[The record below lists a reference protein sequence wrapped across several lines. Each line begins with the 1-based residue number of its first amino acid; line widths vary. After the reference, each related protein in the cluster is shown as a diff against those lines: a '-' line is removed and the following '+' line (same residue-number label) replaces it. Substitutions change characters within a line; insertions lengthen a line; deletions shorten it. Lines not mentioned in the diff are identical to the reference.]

1 MLLMSYA
8 TKYGG
13 FVIPGGN
20 TAEYATVYDTLYGDI
35 NGALAIIVYLYKTE
49 VYKMKEWLNRHYY
62 KKEMIPDIIFRNA
75 PSAELRPDQ
84 KDSDSFPEYEVLDN
98 ILYHYMEQ
106 GKDAAT
112 IAEKGY
118 SRSLVDEV
126 IRLTD
131 RSEFKRAQ
139 AAPILKLSRKSFGS
153 GRRFPIVQQWTRN
166 QQKL

>member
-1 MLLMSYA
+1 
-8 TKYGG
+8 
-13 FVIPGGN
+13 
-20 TAEYATVYDTLYGDI
+20 
-35 NGALAIIVYLYKTE
+35 
-49 VYKMKEWLNRHYY
+49 
-62 KKEMIPDIIFRNA
+62 MIPDIILRKA

-84 KDSDSFPEYEVLDN
+84 KDSDSLPEYEVLDN
-98 ILYHYMEQ
+98 ILYHYIEQ
-106 GKDAAT
+106 GKDAAA

-153 GRRFPIVQQWTRN
+153 GRDRKSTRLN
-166 QQKL
+166 SSHVAISYA